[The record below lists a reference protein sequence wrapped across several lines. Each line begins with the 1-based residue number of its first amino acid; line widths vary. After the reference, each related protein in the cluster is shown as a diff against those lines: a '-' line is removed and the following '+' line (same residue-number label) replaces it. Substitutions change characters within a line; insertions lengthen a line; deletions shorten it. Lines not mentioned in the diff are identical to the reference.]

1 MNGVIVV
8 RSLLVADTEVT
19 ALVPAVR
26 IVAGMLAQ
34 GTSLPAISL
43 MSVSSTDRNIAAPGP
58 KRMVTERVQV
68 TVLAAILLL
77 MRVDHHPPASKFVG
91 DRIGSRLF
99 VSLLTATV
107 ITGLL
112 LAVTAQPFDAILG
125 AYYGQHSLPDAH
137 GYNVVNVILVDFR
150 GFDTFGENSVIFLSL
165 LAILPLLAAIRKRVS
180 HRTIH
185 RLPHEAVEA
194 AQEGKAP

>member
-1 MNGVIVV
+1 MAVHH
-8 RSLLVADTEVT
+8 RFLLILTSG
-19 ALVPAVR
+19 LVGYGSAILFLFGGAPD
-26 IVAGMLAQ
+26 LAFTQ
-34 GTSLPAISL
+34 F
-43 MSVSSTDRNIAAPGP
+43 SVET
-58 KRMVTERVQV
+58 VQV